1 VMRTL
6 PQIFLCFGL
15 LLSQLSPVH
24 AQPAAPN
31 RVLEL
36 DGNGSYVE
44 LPTSLFTN
52 LEAATI
58 ELWVWVENY
67 VRDAHFLQFGQPGHE
82 LYLAQDMEKETLKLL
97 YTDGTTNRHRITQ
110 QGLVEGN
117 RWFHTAVVLTG
128 TGAQLYFNGVLVGTN
143 RAPVVPK
150 ALDPTDNV
158 LGRSVPPGGRQFF
171 FRGRLA

>member
-1 VMRTL
+1 MRTL

-67 VRDAHFLQFGQPGHE
+67 VRDAHFLQFGQ
-82 LYLAQDMEKETLKLL
+82 
-97 YTDGTTNRHRITQ
+97 
-110 QGLVEGN
+110 
-117 RWFHTAVVLTG
+117 
-128 TGAQLYFNGVLVGTN
+128 
-143 RAPVVPK
+143 
-150 ALDPTDNV
+150 
-158 LGRSVPPGGRQFF
+158 
-171 FRGRLA
+171 